1 MRFIFLARGFRT
13 GKRVVVLCGRA
24 EQRSKPIS
32 SWKLGSQFSQPL
44 QQPAC
49 RLFCSLALRE
59 CFFLPTREWKTLVE
73 RRWKTWFITC
83 LSGRL
88 QKYTLQPSTHVR
100 VGLRL
105 NLQGVEMMTKT
116 LKLWLIRLIFEPPGA
131 IFGKIETME
140 YDALIHLSPFPE
152 NQNKLDL
159 LEV

>member
-73 RRWKTWFITC
+73 KVENVVHYLSVRKTPKIYSSAIHSRSRWFVWIYRV
-83 LSGRL
+83 LRWPRL
-88 QKYTLQPSTHVR
+88 HE
-100 VGLRL
+100 
-105 NLQGVEMMTKT
+105 N
-116 LKLWLIRLIFEPPGA
+116 LWLIRWRLEPPGA
-131 IFGKIETME
+131 IFGKIETM
-140 YDALIHLSPFPE
+140 DMMHLYIFRLFLRIRT
-152 NQNKLDL
+152 N
-159 LEV
+159 